1 MKLWEKNIND
11 EKSARKA
18 HVSSYFRA
26 LLDVANVLTC
36 LCLVISQLST
46 SIKMALSFRPLVVI
60 SYHLALSL
68 SPVIF
73 YSSGSTDISNGG
85 CLFISLFVLPP
96 PLPPPVTVVTVACG
110 LVTLQLDQ
118 LLSVCGRDAPALQ
131 HNMQIT
137 SSSSVTMETDI
148 MVPYESTQCSKPKPG
163 KCVHPE

>member
-36 LCLVISQLST
+36 LCLVISKLST
-46 SIKMALSFRPLVVI
+46 SIKMALSSRPLVVI

-73 YSSGSTDISNGG
+73 YSSGSADISNGG
-85 CLFISLFVLPP
+85 CLFIFLFVLPS
-96 PLPPPVTVVTVACG
+96 PPPTPACDSRDSGLWTSNITTRSITVCLRTWCTCPPAQYANHII
-110 LVTLQLDQ
+110 LQRHHGNWYYGA
-118 LLSVCGRDAPALQ
+118 VWKY
-131 HNMQIT
+131 
-137 SSSSVTMETDI
+137 TM
-148 MVPYESTQCSKPKPG
+148 P
-163 KCVHPE
+163 